1 MNGQPKPQ
9 QQQINIELNEK
20 EADGIYANMVNIIF
34 NPSEFIL
41 DFVRIMPLTQ
51 KGRVH
56 SRIIMTPPNLKM
68 LAMALQENVKKFE
81 NQFGEVKIHG
91 KEEKNIGFQT
101 MVNPEV
107 K

>member
-1 MNGQPKPQ
+1 MSEQPKMQ

-41 DFVRIMPLTQ
+41 DFVRLMPLTQ

-56 SRIIMTPPNLKM
+56 ARIIMTPPNLKM
-68 LAMALQENVKKFE
+68 LAMALQDNVKKFE
-81 NQFGEVKIHG
+81 SQFGEIKTPG
-91 KEEKNIGFQT
+91 REEKNIGFQT
-101 MVNPEV
+101 IVNPGE